1 MALASFINNE
11 QVLPIKNS
19 NDKDNNNNNN
29 NNNNN
34 SNNYDKFFLKIV
46 MIFIHNSVR
55 IFTDVY
61 RTKTNSALRTKMNT
75 NSGELA

>member
-29 NNNNN
+29 SNN
-34 SNNYDKFFLKIV
+34 SNNYDKIFFEDSNDLYSQLSQNI
-46 MIFIHNSVR
+46 
-55 IFTDVY
+55 Y
-61 RTKTNSALRTKMNT
+61 RCI
-75 NSGELA
+75 

>member
-29 NNNNN
+29 N
-34 SNNYDKFFLKIV
+34 SNNYDKIFLKIV

>member
-1 MALASFINNE
+1 MIRIIIIIIIIIII
-11 QVLPIKNS
+11 VIVMI
-19 NDKDNNNNNN
+19 
-29 NNNNN
+29 
-34 SNNYDKFFLKIV
+34 KFFLKIV

>member
-19 NDKDNNNNNN
+19 NDKDN

>member
-1 MALASFINNE
+1 MIRIIIIIIIIII
-11 QVLPIKNS
+11 VIIMIKI
-19 NDKDNNNNNN
+19 
-29 NNNNN
+29 
-34 SNNYDKFFLKIV
+34 FLKIV

>member
-34 SNNYDKFFLKIV
+34 SNNYDKFFFEDSNDLYSQLSQNI
-46 MIFIHNSVR
+46 
-55 IFTDVY
+55 Y
-61 RTKTNSALRTKMNT
+61 RCI
-75 NSGELA
+75 

>member
-19 NDKDNNNNNN
+19 NDKDNNN

>member
-19 NDKDNNNNNN
+19 NDKENN

-34 SNNYDKFFLKIV
+34 SNNSNNYDKIFFEDSNDLYSQLSQNI
-46 MIFIHNSVR
+46 
-55 IFTDVY
+55 Y
-61 RTKTNSALRTKMNT
+61 RCI
-75 NSGELA
+75 

>member
-29 NNNNN
+29 NNNNSN
-34 SNNYDKFFLKIV
+34 SYDKIFFEDSNDLYSQLSQNI
-46 MIFIHNSVR
+46 
-55 IFTDVY
+55 Y
-61 RTKTNSALRTKMNT
+61 RCI
-75 NSGELA
+75 

>member
-1 MALASFINNE
+1 MIRIIIIIIIIIII
-11 QVLPIKNS
+11 VIIVIIMI
-19 NDKDNNNNNN
+19 
-29 NNNNN
+29 
-34 SNNYDKFFLKIV
+34 KFFLKIV

>member
-29 NNNNN
+29 NSNN
-34 SNNYDKFFLKIV
+34 SNNYDKIFFEDSNDLYSQLSQNI
-46 MIFIHNSVR
+46 
-55 IFTDVY
+55 Y
-61 RTKTNSALRTKMNT
+61 RCI
-75 NSGELA
+75 

>member
-29 NNNNN
+29 NNNNSNN
-34 SNNYDKFFLKIV
+34 SNNYDKIFFEDSNDLYSQLSQNI
-46 MIFIHNSVR
+46 
-55 IFTDVY
+55 Y
-61 RTKTNSALRTKMNT
+61 RCI
-75 NSGELA
+75 

>member
-1 MALASFINNE
+1 MIRIIIIIIIII
-11 QVLPIKNS
+11 VIIVIIMI
-19 NDKDNNNNNN
+19 
-29 NNNNN
+29 
-34 SNNYDKFFLKIV
+34 KFFLKIV

>member
-29 NNNNN
+29 NNNS
-34 SNNYDKFFLKIV
+34 SNNYDKNFFEDSNDLYSQLSQNI
-46 MIFIHNSVR
+46 
-55 IFTDVY
+55 Y
-61 RTKTNSALRTKMNT
+61 RCI
-75 NSGELA
+75 

>member
-1 MALASFINNE
+1 MIIIIVIIIIIIIVIIMIN
-11 QVLPIKNS
+11 
-19 NDKDNNNNNN
+19 
-29 NNNNN
+29 
-34 SNNYDKFFLKIV
+34 FFLKIV

-75 NSGELA
+75 NSGKLA

>member
-1 MALASFINNE
+1 MIRIIIIIII
-11 QVLPIKNS
+11 VIIVIIMI
-19 NDKDNNNNNN
+19 
-29 NNNNN
+29 
-34 SNNYDKFFLKIV
+34 KFFLKIV

>member
-29 NNNNN
+29 N
-34 SNNYDKFFLKIV
+34 SNNYDKNFFEDSNDLYSQLSQNI
-46 MIFIHNSVR
+46 
-55 IFTDVY
+55 Y
-61 RTKTNSALRTKMNT
+61 RCI
-75 NSGELA
+75 

>member
-1 MALASFINNE
+1 MIRIIIIIIIII
-11 QVLPIKNS
+11 VIIMI
-19 NDKDNNNNNN
+19 
-29 NNNNN
+29 
-34 SNNYDKFFLKIV
+34 KFFLKIV

-75 NSGELA
+75 NSGEIA

>member
-11 QVLPIKNS
+11 QVLLIKNS

-29 NNNNN
+29 N
-34 SNNYDKFFLKIV
+34 SNNYDKIFLKIV

-55 IFTDVY
+55 IFTDLY

>member
-29 NNNNN
+29 
-34 SNNYDKFFLKIV
+34 SNNYDKIFLKIV

>member
-1 MALASFINNE
+1 MIRIIIIIIIIII
-11 QVLPIKNS
+11 VIVMI
-19 NDKDNNNNNN
+19 
-29 NNNNN
+29 
-34 SNNYDKFFLKIV
+34 KFFLKIV